1 MKKIWLKKGKDA
13 AVKRFHPW
21 IFSGAVGQRDEDL
34 QDGDIVE
41 VHSRQDQILGIGH
54 FQDGNI
60 MVRMLSFSADTIDP
74 AFWTAKIRRAY
85 EYREKLGLINSKE
98 TDCYRLVHA
107 SGDQLPGLIIDIYGK
122 TAVIQ
127 CHSIG
132 MHLVR
137 QELSRALLEIYGDR
151 LNVIYDKSEKT
162 LPTEY
167 ATGKSDGYLFGE
179 GKTTVVQEYGHQFV
193 VDCVTGQKT
202 GFFLDQRENRHLLAR
217 YAPNKRVLNTFC
229 YSGGFSVYALAAGA
243 TQVESIDISGS
254 AIELTEKNVALNNEQ
269 LQAGRHHALKADVM
283 KYLKDMEEQYDII
296 ILDPPAFAK
305 SRHKRHNAVQAYK
318 RLNAQA
324 IEKLPPGGILFT
336 FSCSNVVDRP
346 LFRNTVVAAAMEC
359 GRQVRV
365 MHELGQPP
373 DHPVN
378 FFHPEGAYLKGLVL
392 YVE

>member
-21 IFSGAVGQRDEDL
+21 VFSGAVGQRDDDL
-34 QDGDIVE
+34 QDGDLVE
-41 VHSRQDQILGIGH
+41 VRSRQDQPLGFGH

-60 MVRMLSFSADTIDP
+60 VVRMLSFSSEEVTPD
-74 AFWTAKIRRAY
+74 FWKEKILQAY
-85 EYREKLGLINSKE
+85 RYREKLGLTHSE
-98 TDCYRLVHA
+98 VTDCYRLIHA
-107 SGDQLPGLIIDIYGK
+107 SGDLMPGLIIDIYGR

-137 QELSRALLEIYGDR
+137 QQLADALLQVYGDH
-151 LNVIYDKSEKT
+151 LQVIYDKSQKT

-167 ATGKSDGYLFGE
+167 AAGMTDSYLYGA
-179 GKTTVVQEYGHQFV
+179 GNTTIVHEYGHQFV
-193 VDCVTGQKT
+193 VDCVSGQKT

-217 YAPNKRVLNTFC
+217 YAPHKRVLNTFC

-243 TQVESIDISGS
+243 TQVDSIDISGS
-254 AIELTEKNVALNNEQ
+254 AVELTDQNVALNNEQ
-269 LQAGRHHALKADVM
+269 LQSGRHRAIKADVM
-283 KYLKDMEEQYDII
+283 KYLRDMEEQHDII

-305 SRHKRHNAVQAYK
+305 SKHKRHNAVQAYK
-318 RLNAQA
+318 RLNALA
-324 IEKLPPGGILFT
+324 ISKLPPGGILFT

>member
-21 IFSGAVGQRDEDL
+21 VFSGAVGKREEGL
-34 QDGDIVE
+34 EDGDIVK
-41 VHSRQDQILGIGH
+41 VYNRQDQALGIGH

-60 MVRMLSFSADTIDP
+60 MVRMLSFESHKVDGSFWKQKIAK
-74 AFWTAKIRRAY
+74 AFR
-85 EYREKLGLINSKE
+85 YREKLGLIDSKD

-107 SGDQLPGLIIDIYGK
+107 SGDLMPGLIIDIYGN

-137 QELSRALLEIYGDR
+137 NALSEALLEVYAGK
-151 LNVIYDKSEKT
+151 LQVIYDKSKKT

-167 ATGKSDGYLFGE
+167 AANTTDGYLYGE
-179 GKTTVVQEYGHQFV
+179 GNTTVVREYGHQFL

-202 GFFLDQRENRHLLAR
+202 GFFLDQRENRQLLSR
-217 YAPNKRVLNTFC
+217 YAAGKRVLNTFC
-229 YSGGFSVYALAAGA
+229 YSGGFSIYALAAGA
-243 TQVESIDISGS
+243 TQVDSVDISGS
-254 AIELTEKNVALNNEQ
+254 AVELTEQNVSLNNEV
-269 LQAGRHHALKADVM
+269 LEAGRHRAIKADVM
-283 KYLKDMEEQYDII
+283 KYLRDLDQEHDLI

-318 RLNAQA
+318 RLNALA
-324 IEKLPPGGILFT
+324 ISKLPPGGILFT
-336 FSCSNVVDRP
+336 FSCSNVVDRA
-346 LFRNTVVAAAMEC
+346 LFRNTIVAAAMEC

-365 MHELGQPP
+365 MHELGQPA